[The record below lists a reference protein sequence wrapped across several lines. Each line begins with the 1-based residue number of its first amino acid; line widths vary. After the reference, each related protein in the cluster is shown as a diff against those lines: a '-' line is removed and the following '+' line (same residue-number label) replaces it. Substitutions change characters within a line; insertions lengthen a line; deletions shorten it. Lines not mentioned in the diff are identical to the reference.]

1 MHEKMGAPGRGPGP
15 GRAGGTGERLCSVP
29 RRDPD
34 RLWLYGWI
42 AVGWP
47 VAPGSAASVYM

>member
-34 RLWLYGWI
+34 RLWLYG
-42 AVGWP
+42 
-47 VAPGSAASVYM
+47 